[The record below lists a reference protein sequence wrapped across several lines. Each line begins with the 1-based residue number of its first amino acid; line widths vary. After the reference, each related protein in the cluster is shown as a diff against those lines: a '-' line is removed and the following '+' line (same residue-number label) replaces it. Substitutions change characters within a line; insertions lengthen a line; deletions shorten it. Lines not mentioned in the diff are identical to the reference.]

1 MLPRRQC
8 WSEGG
13 RTLEQEWADALGLD
27 GATLITL
34 GPIAVRLCGLSLL
47 SILAS
52 HLVRRAVRKVDDSRT
67 QRQLEFFVPKV
78 IRVVVIA
85 AGLQVA
91 GMDVT
96 GMAAL
101 LTTVGFTG
109 AVIFTPLGQN
119 IVAGIVAS
127 LDDVFEIGD
136 AIEID
141 GVWGTVLSR
150 SLLRI
155 ELARPDGTTIWV
167 PNAAISEKT
176 MLNYSRLGGYRIEV
190 EVPLDHDPDCA
201 LATTVMH
208 EVLTHVTWFATD
220 REPMVCFDSVGGDAK
235 LFRVYA
241 WITDR
246 TTEPMHRSM
255 LLSELVFALEDA
267 GLSVGHTTNL
277 STHLP
282 TVASASY

>member
-1 MLPRRQC
+1 M
-8 WSEGG
+8 E
-13 RTLEQEWADALGLD
+13 EEWTSALGLD
-27 GATLITL
+27 FDGASLITTS

-47 SILAS
+47 SLLAS
-52 HLVRRAVRKVDDSRT
+52 HLVRRAVRNVEDPRT
-67 QRQLEFFVPKV
+67 QRQLEFFAPKIV
-78 IRVVVIA
+78 RVVVIA

-91 GMDVT
+91 GIDVT

-109 AVIFTPLGQN
+109 AVVFTPLGQN
-119 IVAGIVAS
+119 IVAGIVAT

-136 AIEID
+136 TVEID

-155 ELARPDGTTIWV
+155 ELARPDGTTVWV
-167 PNAAISEKT
+167 PNAAVSEKT

-190 EVPLDHDPDCA
+190 EIPLDHDPDRD
-201 LATTVMH
+201 LATQVMH
-208 EVLTHVTWFATD
+208 DVLTDVSWCVPG
-220 REPMVCFDSVGGDAK
+220 REPMVCFDSVGGDAT

-241 WITDR
+241 WIADR
-246 TTEPMHRSM
+246 STEPMHRSM
-255 LLSELVFALEDA
+255 LLSDLVLALEAA

-277 STHLP
+277 S
-282 TVASASY
+282 ASAPGISPVL